1 MAVIN
6 AGCIGEGPCW
16 DDLNPDEA
24 AELAWRIGEEKNKIP
39 VVDLN
44 KIKPVQFN
52 KTQVYDELNRV
63 NNGGAVDLATVVKM
77 LKQLHYIMTEYESLR
92 FCVDSEAR
100 EIIRNTRKHLK
111 LTSIFYS
118 DKWGKKEGGDDGNR

>member
-16 DDLNPDEA
+16 EDLHPDEA
-24 AELAWRIGEEKNKIP
+24 AEIAWRIRAEENTIP
-39 VVDLN
+39 IVDLN
-44 KIKPVQFN
+44 EIKPVQFN

-111 LTSIFYS
+111 LTSTFYS
-118 DKWGKKEGGDDGNR
+118 DKWGRKEGGNNGK

>member
-24 AELAWRIGEEKNKIP
+24 AELAWRIGEDKNKIP

-44 KIKPVQFN
+44 EIKPVQFN

-92 FCVDSEAR
+92 FCVASEAK

-118 DKWGKKEGGDDGNR
+118 DKWGKKEGGDDGK